1 MPNPARPNPTKG
13 QTMSSIW
20 DEPSMKSSD
29 DYVKFDAPGDTV
41 TGRIISVRA
50 HTFDDGKVAAQI
62 LLDTAT
68 GERTLSA
75 GQMKLKAALAEQRP
89 EAGDTLTVTFT
100 KVEPR
105 SGGKTLKHF
114 DVTVIRAGVAPVAA
128 ATVVAGGVEL
138 SAEQV
143 AALAAMGIPA

>member
-1 MPNPARPNPTKG
+1 
-13 QTMSSIW
+13 MSSIW